1 MRRAFTLVLLSA
13 FAVPLAVVGMSDPAP
28 ADSAKPEAQRV
39 LVISIPAVTWQDIQ
53 ARRDKLPNLIRLL
66 DSSAVGGLTTRA
78 VDRKTTLADGYVT
91 MGAGTRS
98 VGTEMDTDGEGF
110 EVGEPFGDVTAGQA
124 FERRTGRDPRR
135 GLVNLGIAG
144 IVDKNKQELFDAEIG
159 ALGDK
164 LASADWSR
172 AVIANG
178 DGYDPEELPLGG
190 YYRRQAVSGL
200 MGSNGEVPK
209 GTVGPELLVA
219 DPRAPF
225 GLRYDNDAVLR
236 AFQTVW
242 QPRSVVLV
250 ESSDLVREDAYRAFA
265 TPPQRDRLLTQAL
278 ERTDA
283 LVGRLLRE
291 VDVQRDAVMVVG
303 PVHPARDVHL
313 TVAALRA
320 PGVQPGLLRSGTTR
334 RPGFVQL
341 VDIAPTILDRIGLK
355 APDSM
360 EGRPF
365 EIRDEGGS
373 APQRRDGITDSD
385 NAATFRDNVV
395 GVVAVLFVII
405 QGVLA
410 VAALLW
416 LARPGRRRGIALQ
429 LAALSGLGFIAAVL
443 LARLLPFQD
452 WGDAAYWPALVLASV
467 ALAFLYR
474 LAGRRDPLMSL
485 VSALGVIVAVF
496 VLDVLFGAPLQLSNP
511 LGYSP
516 LLAARFSG
524 YGNLAYAAL
533 ASAAVLLA
541 GLLTHKIGGRRG
553 ALVAI
558 ALLAVVFVVDGAPM
572 WGSDV
577 GGVLSI
583 LPAFA
588 VTGYLLLGIRIR
600 LRNALL
606 TVVAAIVALVAF
618 GLFDL
623 TRPSD
628 KRTHLGRLFET
639 GQTRGWSG
647 VSTVIERKIYE
658 NLSVFLRSTWL
669 LVVIIVLAFVAYLY
683 NRHRDRLRAITDWV
697 PELQAS
703 FIGFAILSV
712 LGFALN
718 DSGIAVPGMMLSVL
732 NPAIIVLLVLVP
744 RRVVPGPAEPA
755 EAAPPEAAPPEP
767 ERVPAATRS

>member
-1 MRRAFTLVLLSA
+1 VRRAPALVVLAAL
-13 FAVPLAVVGMSDPAP
+13 AVPLAVAGIGEPAGAETTEP
-28 ADSAKPEAQRV
+28 KAQRV

-53 ARRDKLPNLIRLL
+53 ARKDKLPNLIRLL

-78 VDRKTTLADGYVT
+78 IDRRTTLADGYVT
-91 MGAGTRS
+91 LGAGTRS
-98 VGTEMDTDGEGF
+98 VGTGPNTDGEGF
-110 EVGEPFGDVTAGQA
+110 EVDEPFGDVTAGQA
-124 FERRTGRDPRR
+124 YARRTGHDPRR

-144 IVDKNKQELFDAEIG
+144 IVEKNDQELFDAEVG

-178 DGYDPEELPLGG
+178 DGYDPEELPPGG
-190 YYRRQAVSGL
+190 YYRRQAVAGL
-200 MGSNGEVPK
+200 MGSDGEVPA
-209 GTVGPELLVA
+209 GALGPELLVA
-219 DPRAPF
+219 DPQAPF

-236 AFQTVW
+236 AFRSVW

-250 ESSDLVREDAYRAFA
+250 EASDLVREDAYRAFA
-265 TPPQRDRLLTQAL
+265 TPAQRDRLLTQAL

-283 LVGRLLRE
+283 LIGGLLRE
-291 VDVQRDAVMVVG
+291 VDAEHDAVMVVG
-303 PVHPARDVHL
+303 PVHPARKVHL
-313 TVAALRA
+313 TVASLRA
-320 PGVQPGLLRSGTTR
+320 PGIEAGLLRSGTTR

-341 VDIAPTILDRIGLK
+341 VDVAPTILDRIGLE

-373 APQRRDGITDSD
+373 ASQRRDGIADSD
-385 NAATFRDNVV
+385 NAATFRDDVV
-395 GVVAVLFVII
+395 AIVAVLFVVI
-405 QGVLA
+405 QAVLA

-416 LARPGRRRGIALQ
+416 LARPGRRRGIALH
-429 LAALSGLGFIAAVL
+429 LAALSGLGFVAAVL

-452 WGDAAYWPALVLASV
+452 WGDVAYWSALVSGSM

-485 VSALGVIVAVF
+485 IAALSVIVAVL

-541 GLLTHKIGGRRG
+541 GLLAYKIGGRRG
-553 ALVAI
+553 ALIAI
-558 ALLAVVFVVDGAPM
+558 ALLAVVFVVDGMPM

-588 VTGYLLLGIRIR
+588 VTGYLLLGIRMR

-606 TVVAAIVALVAF
+606 AVVATVLALVAF

-639 GQTRGWSG
+639 TQSRGWSG
-647 VSTVIERKIYE
+647 LATVIERKIYA

-669 LVVIIVLAFVAYLY
+669 LAVIIVLAFLAYLY
-683 NRHRDRLRAITDWV
+683 SRYGDRLRAITEWV
-697 PELQAS
+697 PELRAS
-703 FIGFAILSV
+703 FIGFAIVSV

-732 NPAIIVLLVLVP
+732 NPTVVALLVLAQ
-744 RRVVPGPAEPA
+744 RRVVPSPVEPAEAELA
-755 EAAPPEAAPPEP
+755 EAAPPEA
-767 ERVPAATRS
+767 ERVPAATRT

>member
-1 MRRAFTLVLLSA
+1 MRRVLTPLLLATL
-13 FAVPLAVVGMSDPAP
+13 AVPLAVTGMSDPAQ
-28 ADSAKPEAQRV
+28 AESAKTKARRV
-39 LVISIPAVTWQDIQ
+39 LVISIPGVTWQDIQ
-53 ARRDKLPNLIRLL
+53 ARQDKLPNLIRLL
-66 DSSAVGGLTTRA
+66 DRSAVGGLTTRA
-78 VDRKTTLADGYVT
+78 IDRKTKLADGYVT
-91 MGAGTRS
+91 LGAGTRA
-98 VGTEMDTDGEGF
+98 VGTQTDTDGEGF
-110 EVGEPFGDVTAGQA
+110 EVNEPFGDVTAGQA
-124 FERRTGRDPRR
+124 FARRTGRHPRL

-144 IVDKNKQELFDAEIG
+144 IVDKNNQELFDAEVG

-164 LASADWSR
+164 LASSDWSR

-178 DGYDPEELPLGG
+178 DGYDPEQLPLGG
-190 YYRRQAVSGL
+190 YYRRQAVAGL
-200 MGSNGEVPK
+200 MGSHGEVPA
-209 GTVGPELLVA
+209 GALGPELLVA
-219 DPRAPF
+219 DPQAPF

-236 AFQTVW
+236 AFRNVW

-250 ESSDLVREDAYRAFA
+250 EASDLVREDAYRAFA
-265 TPPQRDRLLTQAL
+265 TPAQRDRLLTQAL

-283 LVGRLLRE
+283 LIGALLRE
-291 VDVQRDAVMVVG
+291 VDAQHDAVMVVG
-303 PVHPARDVHL
+303 PVHPARQVHL
-313 TVAALRA
+313 TVASLRA
-320 PGVQPGLLRSGTTR
+320 PGVEPGLLRSGTTR

-341 VDIAPTILDRIGLK
+341 VDVAPTILDRIGLQ

-373 APQRRDGITDSD
+373 ASQRRDGITDSD
-385 NAATFRDNVV
+385 NAATFRDDVV
-395 GVVAVLFVII
+395 AIVAVLFVVI

-416 LARPGRRRGIALQ
+416 LARPGRRRGIALH
-429 LAALSGLGFIAAVL
+429 LAALSALGFVAAVL

-452 WGDAAYWPALVLASV
+452 WGDVAYWCALALVSAV
-467 ALAFLYR
+467 LAFLYR
-474 LAGRRDPLMSL
+474 LAGRRDPVTSL
-485 VSALGVIVAVF
+485 IAALSVIVVVL

-524 YGNLAYAAL
+524 YGNLAYAAM

-541 GLLTHKIGGRRG
+541 GLLAYKIGGRRG

-558 ALLAVVFVVDGAPM
+558 ALLAVVFVVDGMPM

-600 LRNALL
+600 LRNALFAL
-606 TVVAAIVALVAF
+606 GAAVVALVAF

-639 GQTRGWSG
+639 TQSRGWSG
-647 VSTVIERKIYE
+647 LSTVIERKIYA

-669 LVVIIVLAFVAYLY
+669 LAVIIVLAFLAYLY
-683 NRHRDRLRAITDWV
+683 GRHRDRLRAITEWV
-697 PELQAS
+697 PELRAS

-732 NPAIIVLLVLVP
+732 NPTVVALLVLVQ
-744 RRVVPGPAEPA
+744 RRVLPGPVEPSAAEPF
-755 EAAPPEAAPPEP
+755 EAAQPEAEP
-767 ERVPAATRS
+767 VPAATRA

>member
-1 MRRAFTLVLLSA
+1 MRRALTLLLLA
-13 FAVPLAVVGMSDPAP
+13 ALAVPLAVAGMSGQA
-28 ADSAKPEAQRV
+28 AAGTAKPKAQRV
-39 LVISIPAVTWQDIQ
+39 LVISLPAVAWQDIQ
-53 ARRDKLPNLIRLL
+53 ARKDQLPNLIRLL
-66 DSSAVGGLTTRA
+66 DHSAIGGLTTRA
-78 VDRKTTLADGYVT
+78 IDRKTTLADGYVT
-91 MGAGTRS
+91 LGAGTRS
-98 VGTEMDTDGEGF
+98 VGTETNTDGEGF
-110 EVGEPFGDVTAGQA
+110 GVNEPFGDTTAGQV
-124 FERRTGRDPRR
+124 FERRTGRDPRG

-144 IVDKNKQELFDAEIG
+144 IVDKNKKELFDAEVG

-178 DGYDPEELPLGG
+178 DGYDPEELPVGG

-200 MGSNGEVPK
+200 MRSDGEVSA
-209 GTVGPELLVA
+209 GAVGPELLVPDA
-219 DPRAPF
+219 QAPF
-225 GLRYDNDAVLR
+225 GLRYDNEAVLR
-236 AFQTVW
+236 AFRDVW
-242 QPRSVVLV
+242 QQRSVVLV
-250 ESSDLVREDAYRAFA
+250 EASDLVREDAYRAFA
-265 TPPQRDRLLTQAL
+265 TPVQRDRLLTRAL
-278 ERTDA
+278 RSTDA
-283 LVGRLLRE
+283 LIGGLLRE
-291 VDVQRDAVMVVG
+291 VDAERDAVMVVG
-303 PVHPARDVHL
+303 PVHPSREVRL

-373 APQRRDGITDSD
+373 ASQRRDGIADAD
-385 NAATFRDNVV
+385 HAATFRDAVV
-395 GVVAVLFVII
+395 AVVAVLFVVI
-405 QGVLA
+405 QGALA

-416 LARPGRRRGIALQ
+416 LTRPGRRRGIALH

-452 WGDAAYWPALVLASV
+452 WGDVAYWPALVLAAV
-467 ALAFLYR
+467 GLAFLYR
-474 LAGRRDPLMSL
+474 LAGRRDPLTSL
-485 VSALGVIVAVF
+485 IVALGVIVGVL

-533 ASAAVLLA
+533 ASSAVLLA

-553 ALVAI
+553 AWIAI

-606 TVVAAIVALVAF
+606 ALFAAVIALVAF

-647 VSTVIERKIYE
+647 VSTIIERKIYE

-669 LVVIIVLAFVAYLY
+669 LVVIIVLAFLAYLY
-683 NRHRDRLRAITDWV
+683 SKHRDRLHAITDWV
-697 PELQAS
+697 PELRAS
-703 FIGFAILSV
+703 FIGFAIVSI
-712 LGFALN
+712 LGFAVN

-732 NPAIIVLLVLVP
+732 NPTMVALLVLVQ
-744 RRVVPGPAEPA
+744 RRLAPGPATPA
-755 EAAPPEAAPPEP
+755 EAAPPEAEP
-767 ERVPAATRS
+767 VPAATRA

>member
-1 MRRAFTLVLLSA
+1 MRRVLTLVLLGA
-13 FAVPLAVVGMSDPAP
+13 LAVPLILVGAAGPA
-28 ADSAKPEAQRV
+28 AAETAKPKAQRV
-39 LVISIPAVTWQDIQ
+39 LVISLPAVTWQDIQ
-53 ARRDKLPNLIRLL
+53 ARKDKLPNLIRLL
-66 DSSAVGGLTTRA
+66 DGSAIGGLSTRA
-78 VDRKTTLADGYVT
+78 VDRKTKLADGYVT
-91 MGAGTRS
+91 LGAGTRS
-98 VGTEMDTDGEGF
+98 VGTDMDTDGEGF
-110 EVGEPFGDVTAGQA
+110 EVGEPFGDVTAAQA
-124 FERRTGRDPRR
+124 FERRTGRHPRT

-164 LASADWSR
+164 LKSADWSR

-178 DGYDPEELPLGG
+178 DGYDPDELPLGG
-190 YYRRQAVSGL
+190 YYRRQAVAGL
-200 MGSNGEVPK
+200 MGSDGEVPA
-209 GTVGPELLVA
+209 GALGPQLLVP
-219 DPRAPF
+219 DPQAPF

-236 AFQTVW
+236 AFRNVW
-242 QPRSVVLV
+242 QPRSVALV
-250 ESSDLVREDAYRAFA
+250 EASDLVREDAYRAFA
-265 TPPQRDRLLTQAL
+265 TPVQRDRLLTDAL

-283 LVGRLLRE
+283 LIGGLLRE
-291 VDVQRDAVMVVG
+291 VDAHSDAVMVVG
-303 PVHPARDVHL
+303 PVHPARQVHL
-313 TVAALRA
+313 TVASLQA
-320 PGVQPGLLRSGTTR
+320 PGVKPGLLRSGTTR
-334 RPGFVQL
+334 RPGFVGL
-341 VDIAPTILDRIGLK
+341 VDVAPTILDRIGLK

-373 APQRRDGITDSD
+373 ASQRRDGIADAD
-385 NAATFRDNVV
+385 NAATFRDD
-395 GVVAVLFVII
+395 VVAVVAVVFVVI
-405 QGVLA
+405 QGALA

-429 LAALSGLGFIAAVL
+429 LAALTGLGFVVAVL

-452 WGDAAYWPALVLASV
+452 WGDVAYWPALVLASV
-467 ALAFLYR
+467 GFAFLCR
-474 LAGRRDPLMSL
+474 LAGRRDPLMPL
-485 VSALGVIVAVF
+485 ISALSAIVIVL

-524 YGNLAYAAL
+524 YGNLAYSAL

-541 GLLTHKIGGRRG
+541 GLLAHKSGGRRG
-553 ALVAI
+553 ALIAI
-558 ALLAVVFVVDGAPM
+558 SLLAVVFVVDGAPM

-588 VTGYLLLGIRIR
+588 VTGYLLLGIRVR

-606 TVVAAIVALVAF
+606 VLVAAVIALFAF

-628 KRTHLGRLFET
+628 KQTHLGRLIET
-639 GQTRGWSG
+639 ARTRGWSG
-647 VSTVIERKIYE
+647 FSTVIERKIYE

-669 LVVIIVLAFVAYLY
+669 LVVIFVLAFLAYLY
-683 NRHRDRLRAITDWV
+683 GRHRDRLRAITDWV
-697 PELQAS
+697 PELKAS
-703 FIGFAILSV
+703 FIGFAIVAV

-718 DSGIAVPGMMLSVL
+718 DSGIAIPGMMLSVL
-732 NPAIIVLLVLVP
+732 NPTIIALLVLVQ
-744 RRVVPGPAEPA
+744 RRVVAGPAEPEA
-755 EAAPPEAAPPEP
+755 AAPPEAVAPEG
-767 ERVPAATRS
+767 ERVPAGTRA

>member
-1 MRRAFTLVLLSA
+1 MRRVLTVVVLGA
-13 FAVPLAVVGMSDPAP
+13 LAVPLALAGTAGPAAAGTAEP
-28 ADSAKPEAQRV
+28 KAQRV
-39 LVISIPAVTWQDIQ
+39 LVLSLPAVTWQDIQ
-53 ARRDKLPNLIRLL
+53 ARKDKLPNLIRLL
-66 DSSAVGGLTTRA
+66 DHSAVGGLTTRA
-78 VDRKTTLADGYVT
+78 IDRKTKLADGYVT
-91 MGAGTRS
+91 LGAGTRS
-98 VGTEMDTDGEGF
+98 VGTDMDTDGEGF
-110 EVGEPFGDVTAGQA
+110 EVGEPFGDVSAGQV
-124 FERRTGRDPRR
+124 FERRTGRDPRS

-164 LASADWSR
+164 LASSGWSR

-178 DGYDPEELPLGG
+178 DGYDPEQLPLGG

-200 MGSNGEVPK
+200 MGSNGEVPA
-209 GTVGPELLVA
+209 GAVGPELLVPDA
-219 DPRAPF
+219 QAPF
-225 GLRYDNDAVLR
+225 GLRYDNNAVVR
-236 AFQTVW
+236 AFRDVW
-242 QPRSVVLV
+242 QPNSVVLV
-250 ESSDLVREDAYRAFA
+250 EASDLVREDAYRAFA
-265 TPPQRDRLLTQAL
+265 TPVQRDRLLTEAL
-278 ERTDA
+278 ENTDA
-283 LVGRLLRE
+283 LIGRLLRQ
-291 VDVQRDAVMVVG
+291 VDAGRDAVMVVG
-303 PVHPARDVHL
+303 PVHPSREVHL
-313 TVAALRA
+313 TLAALRA
-320 PGVQPGLLRSGTTR
+320 PGVEPGLLRSGTTR

-341 VDIAPTILDRIGLK
+341 VDVAPTILDRIGLK

-373 APQRRDGITDSD
+373 ASQRRDGIADSD
-385 NAATFRDNVV
+385 NAATFRDD
-395 GVVAVLFVII
+395 VVAVVAVVFVVI
-405 QGVLA
+405 QGALA

-416 LARPGRRRGIALQ
+416 LARPGRRRGIALH
-429 LAALSGLGFIAAVL
+429 LAALTGLGFIAAVL

-452 WGDAAYWPALVLASV
+452 WGVLAYWLALALASV
-467 ALAFLYR
+467 GLALLYR
-474 LAGRRDPLMSL
+474 LAGRRDALMSL
-485 VSALGVIVAVF
+485 IVGLSVIVVVL

-541 GLLTHKIGGRRG
+541 GLLAYKIGGRRG

-588 VTGYLLLGIRIR
+588 VTGYLLLGIRVR

-606 TVVAAIVALVAF
+606 ALVAAVVALLAF

-628 KRTHLGRLFET
+628 KQTHLGRLIET
-639 GQTRGWSG
+639 ARTRGWSG
-647 VSTVIERKIYE
+647 FSTVIERKIYE
-658 NLSVFLRSTWL
+658 NLSVFLQSTWL

-683 NRHRDRLRAITDWV
+683 SRHRERLRAITDWV
-697 PELQAS
+697 PTLRAS

-712 LGFALN
+712 LGFAVN

-732 NPAIIVLLVLVP
+732 NPTIIALLVLVQ
-744 RRVVPGPAEPA
+744 RRVAPGPSEPA
-755 EAAPPEAAPPEP
+755 EAAPPEVARPEGD
-767 ERVPAATRS
+767 RVPAGTRA